1 MGISVTSYRTPK
13 LIVSLLVT
21 LHESEKY
28 APSTHPPCSVSLTF
42 LRLNLLGTP
51 RRNDANEL
59 PAVPVAAT
67 LSVFAEEN
75 TSEAFRYKALAL
87 LLAKSAPILKV

>member
-1 MGISVTSYRTPK
+1 MGISVRSYRTPR
-13 LIVSLLVT
+13 LTVNLLVT
-21 LHESEKY
+21 LQESAKY
-28 APSTHPPCSVSLTF
+28 APSTQPPCSVSFTF
-42 LRLNLLGTP
+42 RRLKLFGTP
-51 RRNDANEL
+51 RRKDANEL

-75 TSEAFRYKALAL
+75 TSEAFRYRALAL